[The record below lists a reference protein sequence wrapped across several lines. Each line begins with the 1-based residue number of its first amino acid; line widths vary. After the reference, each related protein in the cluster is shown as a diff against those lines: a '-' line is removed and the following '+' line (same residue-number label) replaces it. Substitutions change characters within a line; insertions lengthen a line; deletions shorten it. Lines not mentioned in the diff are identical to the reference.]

1 MCIRDSLLP
10 DQFAPEQYVQST
22 RHWHQDIILEFYGYR
37 RFDQQSLDAI
47 SEEIISMMRSQL
59 KPRLIFWRCI
69 DVLIRER
76 VQIPAYFQLS
86 ELILKA
92 VNQRKKE
99 LAAVIRQE
107 LRKL

>member
-1 MCIRDSLLP
+1 
-10 DQFAPEQYVQST
+10 
-22 RHWHQDIILEFYGYR
+22 
-37 RFDQQSLDAI
+37 
-47 SEEIISMMRSQL
+47 MMHSQL

-76 VQIPAYFQLS
+76 VQIPAYFQFS

-107 LRKL
+107 LSVEMKSLLDGMFAQEAESSHARYKLTLLKKLSQSKTDTDQGTGCRSSIYC